1 MAQLDEVLRVVG
13 LMVILV
19 TSRTVPESLLRKQL
33 LFDKLSQ
40 TEIVAGLVSIAAM
53 FSLAWAGAGIWALV
67 AGALV
72 DPLVK
77 CAMGFWLSGWW
88 PGLQFHAGRL
98 KAFLRFSFSKL
109 GSNICW
115 SIQSQSDLFL
125 LAKVA
130 GDTVLG
136 QYSMGKIMAFA
147 AAGKISMMILQ
158 LGQPLLAELQNDQKA
173 IQQSLRR
180 GVRLLAVIII
190 PICLGLAVVAD
201 DLIQVVLLDKWLP
214 MVPFFQ
220 VMSLAAMIAP
230 LDVLFTPVLLARY
243 RASFIFRY
251 NLVLLIAMPL
261 AFGIGALWEG
271 AFGMSL
277 VWVTVY
283 PCILGWMVREA
294 LHEIGLSFRWL
305 YEEVQSPILASLV
318 MVVLAVSAR
327 WAYTEAFSEAP
338 VQRLA
343 VVTLVGMAA
352 YATVLWTIGRS
363 LCAELIE
370 VARWVIRPG
379 PKVELVK

>member
-1 MAQLDEVLRVVG
+1 MIVQTFSELGISAGIIQFRDLSQEELNACFWLTMGVALVLYTGVFLSAPFLASWFDMAQLDEVLKVVG
-13 LMVILV
+13 LMIILV
-19 TSRTVPESLLRKQL
+19 TSRTVPESVLRKQL

-40 TEIVAGLVSIAAM
+40 TEIVAGLVTIAAM

-72 DPLVK
+72 DSLVK

-88 PGLQFHAGRL
+88 PGLQVHAGRL

-147 AAGKISMMILQ
+147 VAGKISMMIMQ

-214 MVPFFQ
+214 MVPIFQ

-230 LDVLFTPVLLARY
+230 LDVLFTPVLMARY

-251 NLVLLIAMPL
+251 NLVLLMAMPL
-261 AFGIGALWEG
+261 AFLIGALGGGLLACRWYG
-271 AFGMSL
+271 LRSIHVSWAGWFGR
-277 VWVTVY
+277 
-283 PCILGWMVREA
+283 PCTR
-294 LHEIGLSFRWL
+294 
-305 YEEVQSPILASLV
+305 
-318 MVVLAVSAR
+318 
-327 WAYTEAFSEAP
+327 
-338 VQRLA
+338 
-343 VVTLVGMAA
+343 
-352 YATVLWTIGRS
+352 
-363 LCAELIE
+363 
-370 VARWVIRPG
+370 
-379 PKVELVK
+379 